1 MIKPLEFHPQPNQPN
16 HFYRTNRTKRTNNK
30 VTTAPS
36 TSFRG
41 HLLYQLKT
49 NLSSISMLTPPAHP
63 SNNPPSLLYTNPN
76 QLINPTQFCFSPHP
90 KIFSANLIQVFFFVP
105 LNDLPPTSSNNS
117 YYSPTNPPPPPMSHT
132 SSTLFLKDRNK
143 QNVFHIFII

>member
-16 HFYRTNRTKRTNNK
+16 HFYRTNCTKRTNNK

-49 NLSSISMLTPPAHP
+49 NLSSISMLTPLPIPAIILP
-63 SNNPPSLLYTNPN
+63 ALREPQS
-76 QLINPTQFCFSPHP
+76 INKPYW
-90 KIFSANLIQVFFFVP
+90 A
-105 LNDLPPTSSNNS
+105 
-117 YYSPTNPPPPPMSHT
+117 
-132 SSTLFLKDRNK
+132 RN
-143 QNVFHIFII
+143 IG

>member
-16 HFYRTNRTKRTNNK
+16 HFYHTNCTKRTNNK

-63 SNNPPSLLYTNPN
+63 SNNPPSLLYANPN

-90 KIFSANLIQVFFFVP
+90 KIFSANLIQVFFLCP
-105 LNDLPPTSSNNS
+105 LMISLPLLPTT
-117 YYSPTNPPPPPMSHT
+117 PITLQQILLHLQCHT
-132 SSTLFLKDRNK
+132 RLLLF
-143 QNVFHIFII
+143 F